1 MARTAVK
8 ATYALD
14 VATVEALEKMARRWA
29 VSKSEALR
37 RAIRVAAAAEDPGG
51 RQGLDRLD
59 RLQRAIALTPARA
72 KAWLGEIRAER
83 RATSRRSP
91 RTKSR

>member
-1 MARTAVK
+1 MARTSVK

-14 VATVEALEKMARRWA
+14 VASVQALERMAQRWA

-37 RAIRVAAAAEDPGG
+37 RAIRAAASSDAPGG

-59 RLQRAIALTPARA
+59 RLQGALNLSPARA
-72 KAWLGEIRAER
+72 KAWVRQVRAER
-83 RATSRRSP
+83 RAGSP
-91 RTKSR
+91 RPPKTERR

>member
-14 VATVEALEKMARRWA
+14 VATVEALEKMAQRWA

-37 RAIRVAAAAEDPGG
+37 RAIRAAAAAEAPGG
-51 RQGLDRLD
+51 RQSLDRLD
-59 RLQRAIALTPARA
+59 RLQRAVSLSPARA
-72 KAWLGEIRAER
+72 KAWVRDVRAER
-83 RATSRRSP
+83 RTASP
-91 RTKSR
+91 RSRKNERG